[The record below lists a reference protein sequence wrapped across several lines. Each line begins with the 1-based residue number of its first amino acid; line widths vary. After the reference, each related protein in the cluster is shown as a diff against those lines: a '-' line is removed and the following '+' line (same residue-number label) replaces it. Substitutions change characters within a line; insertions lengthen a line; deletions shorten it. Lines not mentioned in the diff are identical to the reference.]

1 MFKYFRKRK
10 GLEYLGKFGKHKAYV
25 IKEVGDNSYERY
37 FMYVEALH
45 NLSNRFTKI
54 HLDSALDLIDK
65 ANNEKDFTKIA
76 QITQVV
82 RSYSNLSIN
91 NDFVLDIVK
100 AFILIDDEPEDSYS
114 TEYLQI
120 KEDLYKNNTTARF
133 FFIRKLAQY
142 LPISSNFKNIT
153 SLEDFLMDRTTKIIE
168 NSLSQLVNTK
178 QK

>member
-100 AFILIDDEPEDSYS
+100 AFILIDDEPEDQYS
-114 TEYLQI
+114 TDYLQI

-153 SLEDFLMDRTTKIIE
+153 SLEDFLMERTTKIIE